1 MWPRVKRID
10 SQKEQIAQRLGLS
23 NRVLKMYLV
32 PRLKDIV
39 QNVDN
44 MNEQIG
50 IQQMETKKKSQVK
63 MLELKNIRDE

>member
-1 MWPRVKRID
+1 MWPRAKRID
-10 SQKEQIAQRLGLS
+10 SQKEQRAQRLGLS

>member
-1 MWPRVKRID
+1 
-10 SQKEQIAQRLGLS
+10 
-23 NRVLKMYLV
+23 MYLV

-63 MLELKNIRDE
+63 MLELKNIRHE